1 MVLIFNRVNL
11 YNIVFKVKF
20 EDGETGVK
28 SIVIYTRFLYILQKE
43 KEVSDG

>member
-1 MVLIFNRVNL
+1 MLIFSRANL

-20 EDGETGVK
+20 SEGETGVK
-28 SIVIYTRFLYILQKE
+28 AIVIYTRFLYILKKE